1 MGVDMPETRYAH
13 TGDVSIA
20 CQVLGE
26 GPFDVVIAP
35 GFVSHVELIWETAGT
50 ASFLCG
56 IAKHARV
63 LVFDKRGTGLS
74 DRVAGAPT
82 LEERSDNIRVAMDAA
97 GSERAALFGL
107 SEGVPMSVVFAASH
121 PKRVSALVLYGG
133 MARTLWAPDYLF
145 GDTEREYRKS
155 LEEELEAFVTP
166 GALEGD
172 VRSGSLPLMR
182 PRSRR

>member
-1 MGVDMPETRYAH
+1 
-13 TGDVSIA
+13 
-20 CQVLGE
+20 
-26 GPFDVVIAP
+26 
-35 GFVSHVELIWETAGT
+35 
-50 ASFLCG
+50 
-56 IAKHARV
+56 
-63 LVFDKRGTGLS
+63 
-74 DRVAGAPT
+74 
-82 LEERSDNIRVAMDAA
+82 
-97 GSERAALFGL
+97 
-107 SEGVPMSVVFAASH
+107 MSVVFAASH

>member
-20 CQVLGE
+20 YQVLGE

-63 LVFDKRGTGLS
+63 L
-74 DRVAGAPT
+74 
-82 LEERSDNIRVAMDAA
+82 
-97 GSERAALFGL
+97 
-107 SEGVPMSVVFAASH
+107 VFAASH

>member
-1 MGVDMPETRYAH
+1 
-13 TGDVSIA
+13 
-20 CQVLGE
+20 
-26 GPFDVVIAP
+26 
-35 GFVSHVELIWETAGT
+35 
-50 ASFLCG
+50 
-56 IAKHARV
+56 
-63 LVFDKRGTGLS
+63 
-74 DRVAGAPT
+74 
-82 LEERSDNIRVAMDAA
+82 
-97 GSERAALFGL
+97 
-107 SEGVPMSVVFAASH
+107 
-121 PKRVSALVLYGG
+121 